1 MTRMSSRHLLVLP
14 LLVLPLAACGGG
26 DDASADKE
34 ARATPLSGR
43 QETSDEVASF
53 VLPKGWVKPTEELDG
68 QVTFAAIDALD
79 PTRQI
84 FVTTGD
90 SRADA
95 QAEALF
101 VADAYVKQKAECRRD
116 REDTTYGGTYQ
127 LVDCSWTEPAPYR
140 KVMIVLGDDKKG
152 AMLLVGGAAK
162 SRQDLAPLIGPLLK
176 SWTWLD

>member
-1 MTRMSSRHLLVLP
+1 MSLRHLLALP
-14 LLVLPLAACGGG
+14 LLVLPLTACGGG
-26 DDASADKE
+26 DDPGTKE

-43 QETSDEVASF
+43 QETSDKVAAF
-53 VLPKGWVKPTEELDG
+53 VLPKGWIKPQQALDG
-68 QVTFAAIDALD
+68 QVTFAAVDALD

-101 VADAYVKQKAECRRD
+101 VADAYVKQKATCRRD
-116 REDTTYGGTYQ
+116 RHDTTYGGTHA
-127 LVDCSWTEPAPYR
+127 LVDCAWTDPGPYR

-152 AMLLVGGAAK
+152 AMVLVGGEAK
-162 SRQDLAPLIGPLLK
+162 SRKDLADLITPLLK
-176 SWTWLD
+176 SWEWLD